1 MPYKGFTGVTTF
13 TGIEE
18 FTSMTITGE
27 CDEIMIEPMTNTPN
41 TAPTVTTYY
50 NPRYNI
56 SVEGISSGASVS
68 ETFDVGGKT
77 FVKLSENYTKT
88 VGDVVKVSVTGV
100 YNPDST
106 LGS

>member
-1 MPYKGFTGVTTF
+1 MPFKGFTGVTTI

-27 CDEIMIEPMTNTPN
+27 CDEIVVEPGTVN

-56 SVEGISSGASVS
+56 SIEGISSGASVS
-68 ETFDVGGKT
+68 ETFTIGDKV
-77 FVKLSENYTKT
+77 FVKTSENYTKT
-88 VGDVVKVSVTGV
+88 VGDVVKVSVQGV
-100 YNPDST
+100 HNPDSS